1 VRGSDVLRYGMWL
14 AVAVTARRNRR
25 EYGVPTAW
33 LTHLAGNTLTLFLPD
48 ALGLLRRS
56 GFAMPAEVQPLL
68 RTLHR
73 RVCDDP
79 AYAAYVAPLAL
90 GFVASH
96 PDYSIYH
103 GRWAERTVL
112 GFGIDSVPHGSAA
125 YALARLTGKT
135 LQTLHDELPP
145 DHALARS
152 AAVAA
157 RHADAISAAIV
168 IGVTLVWE
176 ISEYLAH
183 QAEVDRTG
191 RDPREVNMQ
200 WTLPDAITDSLSN
213 IGGLLAAIAMRRAEA
228 SRDRSS

>member
-1 VRGSDVLRYGMWL
+1 MRGSDALRYGLWL
-14 AVAVTARRNRR
+14 AVAGTARRNRR

-33 LTHLAGNTLTLFLPD
+33 LTHLAGNTVTLFLPD
-48 ALGLLRRS
+48 ALRLLRRS
-56 GFAMPAEVQPLL
+56 GFALPATLQPLL
-68 RTLHR
+68 RTLQR

-112 GFGIDSVPHGSAA
+112 GFGIDSLPHSSAA

-135 LQTLHDELPP
+135 LHTLHKELPS
-145 DHALARS
+145 DHALAEP

-157 RHADAISAAIV
+157 RHADAICAAVVGGI
-168 IGVTLVWE
+168 TLIWE

-191 RDPREVNMQ
+191 RDPSEVNMQ
-200 WTLPDAITDSLSN
+200 WSLPDAITDSLSN
-213 IGGLLAAIAMRRAEA
+213 IGGLLAAIAVRRAEM
-228 SRDRSS
+228 SR